1 LSEQERSTKGR
12 RYEMRKRADQVDGTR
27 QRIVE
32 AASHLHATVGPART
46 TIAGI
51 AEQAGVTR
59 LTVYRHFPEE
69 ADLYSACSAHWQA
82 NQQLPDP
89 KAWSKVSDPNGRLRL
104 GLSDIYRFYRDG
116 ADMLLRI
123 YRDKDVLPD
132 GLRRTLQDRDGYFRD
147 VLLEP
152 FSDRRDD
159 QTLRAIIG
167 HAVSFWTWHSLCRQ
181 NGLSEDRAVEAM
193 VTLVAA
199 VPEGQHAA
207 THRRATPTSTGL

>member
-1 LSEQERSTKGR
+1 LSEHERSSKGR
-12 RYEMRKRADQVDGTR
+12 QYQMRKRADQMDGTR

-32 AASHLHATVGPART
+32 ATTRLHATVGPALT

-59 LTVYRHFPEE
+59 LTVYKHFPDEV
-69 ADLYSACSAHWQA
+69 DLYDACSAHWRS

-89 KAWSKVSDPNGRLRL
+89 AAWLKVSDPCARLRL
-104 GLSDIYRFYRDG
+104 GLSDTYRFYRDG

-123 YRDKDVLPD
+123 YRDKDVLPE
-132 GLRRTLQDRDGYFRD
+132 GLRQSLQERDGYFRD

-152 FSDRRDD
+152 FSDRRGD
-159 QTLRAIIG
+159 QTLRALIG

-181 NGLSEDRAVEAM
+181 NGLSEDAAVESM
-193 VTLVAA
+193 VALVAVA
-199 VPEGQHAA
+199 PQ
-207 THRRATPTSTGL
+207 S